1 MSTHDLPTTAGSG
14 PDLARQLARLVGPA
28 VQAGDGTVAAQ
39 EYLALGGGLA
49 TARQTTLDAIS
60 EAFPQ
65 TARDTL
71 SEWERMLRVPIRSGA
86 STADRRAAILA
97 RLRASGGSPRRI
109 KAACGALVPSG
120 VGLTEYTVSQVTAHP
135 RMVFRFAAVGVGATA
150 YADTERRGELEDVLQ
165 RAAPAHTTWNLT
177 SGGAFRFDTAGAGFD
192 VAPLT

>member
-1 MSTHDLPTTAGSG
+1 MSTHDLPTTAGPG
-14 PDLARQLARLVGPA
+14 PDLARQLARLIGPA
-28 VQAGDGTVAAQ
+28 VQAGDSTVAAQ

-60 EAFPQ
+60 EAFPA

-97 RLRASGGSPRRI
+97 RLRASGGSPLRI
-109 KAACGALVPSG
+109 KAACAAIVPTG
-120 VGLTEYTVSQVTAHP
+120 VSLTEYTVSQVTANP
-135 RMVFRFAAVGVGATA
+135 RMVFRFAVGVGATA
-150 YADTERRGELEDVLQ
+150 YNDAEQRGELEDVLQ
-165 RAAPAHTTWNLT
+165 RAAPAHTTWNL
-177 SGGAFRFDTAGAGFD
+177 SNGGAFRFDVAGAGFD

>member
-1 MSTHDLPTTAGSG
+1 MSTHDLPTASGPG

-28 VQAGDGTVAAQ
+28 VQAGDSTVAAQ

-60 EAFPQ
+60 EAFPA

-109 KAACGALVPSG
+109 KAACAALVPPG
-120 VGLTEYTVSQVTAHP
+120 VGLAEYTVSQVTANP
-135 RMVFRFAAVGVGATA
+135 RRVFRFVVAVGATA
-150 YADTERRGELEDVLQ
+150 YADDATREELGDVLQ

-177 SGGAFRFDTAGAGFD
+177 NGGAFRFDTAGAGFD